1 MLARR
6 PRRACP
12 LIQIKTWR
20 THLLDTYGLFDD
32 LGRLAIR
39 TIRALSHGYDSTMS
53 WLRWITVGLIVA
65 LSVIGQT
72 GDWFPRG
79 LFRIR
84 IWSIAEFSWNVL
96 RNRRSVCG
104 YRRMR
109 IANAGGT
116 VSGCVTKAAH
126 HLRSRSRSPL
136 SRLGACNDSQTPV
149 ATRPWPSAERLRARP
164 DLGLPPPSGC
174 TLPQAASTHRPM
186 ISWHTTPRPH

>member
-39 TIRALSHGYDSTMS
+39 TIRALSHGYDPTMI

-65 LSVIGQT
+65 LWVIGQT

-79 LFRIR
+79 PLRTG
-84 IWSIAEFSWNVL
+84 IWSIADFSWNVL
-96 RNRRSVCG
+96 RNRR
-104 YRRMR
+104 
-109 IANAGGT
+109 
-116 VSGCVTKAAH
+116 
-126 HLRSRSRSPL
+126 
-136 SRLGACNDSQTPV
+136 
-149 ATRPWPSAERLRARP
+149 
-164 DLGLPPPSGC
+164 
-174 TLPQAASTHRPM
+174 
-186 ISWHTTPRPH
+186 